1 MLVPGQLEPRLLAT
15 LEAVVRLGSFAAAAE
30 ELGYTQGAVSQQIA
44 DLERRAGL
52 RLLDRRPVRATAAG
66 TVLLRA
72 EEAVRAAMT
81 RARTELEALD
91 AGLSGEVRL
100 GAFVSAAAGIVPP
113 ALAAFRRACPGVR
126 VTLSQYETEDAYQ
139 RLLRGDLDLA
149 VTFDYSW
156 FPLPPPPGLRRSLI
170 GRDPVMVA
178 LPARHALAGRASLS
192 LADLAGE
199 AWIGTPVTGP
209 RLGPLAELARSA
221 GFQPRLTFEGDDF
234 RTVLQLVAHEL
245 GIAVLPALALTDTV
259 DGVVA
264 RPIAE
269 EPLVRFLYCC
279 RIDTAG
285 APAIVTRLETCL
297 TEAAAGLPRPS

>member
-1 MLVPGQLEPRLLAT
+1 MPGQLEPRLLAT

-52 RLLDRRPVRATAAG
+52 RLLDRRPVRPTAAG

-81 RARTELEALD
+81 RARTELEALN
-91 AGLSGEVRL
+91 AGQSGEVRL
-100 GAFVSAAAGIVPP
+100 GAFVSAAAGLVPP

-178 LPARHALAGRASLS
+178 LPARHALAGRTSLS

-209 RLGPLAELARSA
+209 TLGPLAELARSA
-221 GFQPRLTFEGDDF
+221 GFRPRLAFEGDDF

-264 RPIAE
+264 RAIAE

>member
-1 MLVPGQLEPRLLAT
+1 MPGQLEPRLLAT

-52 RLLDRRPVRATAAG
+52 RLLDRRPVRLTAAG
-66 TVLLRA
+66 AVLLRA
-72 EEAVRAAMT
+72 EAAVRAAMT

-100 GAFVSAAAGIVPP
+100 GAFVSAASGIVPP

-126 VTLSQYETEDAYQ
+126 VTLSQYETGDAYQ

-156 FPLPPPPGLRRSLI
+156 FPLPPSPGLRRSLI

-178 LPARHALAGRASLS
+178 LPARHVLAGRASLS

-209 RLGPLAELARSA
+209 QLGPLAELARSA
-221 GFQPRLTFEGDDF
+221 GFRSRLAFEGDDF
-234 RTVLQLVAHEL
+234 RTVLQLVAQEL
-245 GIAVLPALALTDTV
+245 GIAVLPALALTDAV

-297 TEAAAGLPRPS
+297 AEAAAGLPLPP

>member
-1 MLVPGQLEPRLLAT
+1 MPGQLEPRLLAT

-66 TVLLRA
+66 AVLLRA
-72 EEAVRAAMT
+72 EGAVRAAMT

-113 ALAAFRRACPGVR
+113 ALAAFRRAYPGVR
-126 VTLSQYETEDAYQ
+126 VTLNQYETEDGYQ
-139 RLLRGDLDLA
+139 RLLRGDIDLA
-149 VTFDYSW
+149 VTFDYDW

-170 GRDPVMVA
+170 GRDPVMVV
-178 LPARHALAGRASLS
+178 LPVGHALAGRASLS
-192 LADLAGE
+192 LADLADE
-199 AWIGTPVTGP
+199 PWIGTPVTGTQ
-209 RLGPLAELARSA
+209 LGPLAEPARSA
-221 GFQPRLTFEGDDF
+221 GLRARLAFVGDDF

-245 GIAVLPALALTDTV
+245 GIAVLPALALTDPV
-259 DGVVA
+259 AGVVA
-264 RPIAE
+264 RPIAG

-297 TEAAAGLPRPS
+297 SAVAAGLLRPS